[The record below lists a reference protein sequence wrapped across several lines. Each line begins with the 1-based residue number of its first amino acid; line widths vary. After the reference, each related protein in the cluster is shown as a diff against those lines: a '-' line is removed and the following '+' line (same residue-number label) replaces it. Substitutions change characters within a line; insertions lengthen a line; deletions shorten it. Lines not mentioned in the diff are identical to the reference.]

1 MPRAAIDE
9 RGFEVMRRIR
19 EAHADMPLS
28 EFKALLREQFYI
40 LLIDTEAALAVIPS
54 MLPADAK
61 TRRKGFELIKEV
73 MSARGELSAEDKERL
88 LRVARLFELPEESS
102 TVRSLA
108 VVPSRAKA
116 S

>member
-1 MPRAAIDE
+1 
-9 RGFEVMRRIR
+9 
-19 EAHADMPLS
+19 LS
-28 EFKALLREQFYI
+28 EFKGLVREQFYM
-40 LLIDTEAALAVIPS
+40 LLLDTEAALAAIPS
-54 MLPADAK
+54 ILPADAK
-61 TRRKGFELIKEV
+61 TRREAFDLVQEV
-73 MSARGELSAEDKERL
+73 MRARGELSAEDKERL

>member
-1 MPRAAIDE
+1 MGRRGVDE
-9 RGFEVMRRIR
+9 RGFEAVRRLR
-19 EAHADMPLS
+19 QAHPDISLS
-28 EFKALLREQFYI
+28 EFKGLVREQFYM
-40 LLIDTEAALAVIPS
+40 LLLDTEAALAAIPT

-108 VVPSRAKA
+108 VVPPQAKA